1 MYFLRTKARNFYP
14 LSDRDLKRLKDQ
26 TNSSYEYQ
34 LCKMGFCYGLNVNEV
49 MTLIRDWWR
58 KHHIGGKIDRL
69 LRKTLPNALEKSKPY
84 IERYEAKQA
93 AKRQEK
99 LESKTAYKIIVY
111 LMDREVSPA
120 EIERDLELK
129 HATVQMQLKRMIEK
143 GLIEKRGRGKYRLVV
158 LDETGDIDNLHEPG
172 TTKIAFQK
180 ADHEAENPSIPPES
194 TGTPI
199 KRVQSMRLESSRQ
212 IVKKRS
218 CFETSGILRGI
229 D

>member
-1 MYFLRTKARNFYP
+1 M
-14 LSDRDLKRLKDQ
+14 
-26 TNSSYEYQ
+26 
-34 LCKMGFCYGLNVNEV
+34 
-49 MTLIRDWWR
+49 
-58 KHHIGGKIDRL
+58 
-69 LRKTLPNALEKSKPY
+69 
-84 IERYEAKQA
+84 
-93 AKRQEK
+93 
-99 LESKTAYKIIVY
+99 
-111 LMDREVSPA
+111 SPA

-212 IVKKRS
+212 IVKKALRENS
-218 CFETSGILRGI
+218 EKLSIGGDLSVFPFLAWLASGFQP
-229 D
+229 